1 MNGVCATVRDG
12 FQNCFGVEVAL
23 GCCLAAKGIRLISET
38 YVKGI
43 AIELGIDR
51 NGGNSHLSGSSD
63 YSDGDFAAIGD
74 KDFLQ
79 HR

>member
-1 MNGVCATVRDG
+1 VYGVRAAVLDG
-12 FQNCFGVEVAL
+12 FQNRFGIEVAL

-38 YVKGI
+38 HVKGI
-43 AIELGIDR
+43 AIKLGVDR

-63 YSDGDFAAIGD
+63 NTDGNFAAIGD

>member
-1 MNGVCATVRDG
+1 LTAKCI
-12 FQNCFGVEVAL
+12 
-23 GCCLAAKGIRLISET
+23 CLIGQT
-38 YVKGI
+38 HVKGI

-63 YSDGDFAAIGD
+63 YSDSDFAAVGD